1 MEVGEISSHI
11 WFTNATEDDIL
22 EKYAQFLGIGP
33 AMLMYYN
40 DALSLAALVLAP
52 LRVLLEIVL
61 ANHEPPDEVEG
72 IFPVSACNK
81 TDDNTVYG
89 AVARY
94 GSLIHRHAMDV
105 KHINISNVRQI
116 FPQILS
122 AANICDEINVALK
135 LDNDN
140 YDKEADGGFKTEV
153 TASLNVPLNERNL
166 FNQDKTNFMASKLD
180 EPDGLPSDIDLSD
193 LPNCLPSFLFSW
205 PPQNNGDNR
214 ASFLKS
220 KLLATVLN
228 LGPAF
233 LRKKSQYGAPTTA
246 QRSKATGSSIATI
259 MYAPSIVSGITR
271 ISARD
276 FH

>member
-166 FNQDKTNFMASKLD
+166 FNQDKTNLILIAT
-180 EPDGLPSDIDLSD
+180 
-193 LPNCLPSFLFSW
+193 
-205 PPQNNGDNR
+205 
-214 ASFLKS
+214 
-220 KLLATVLN
+220 TVLS
-228 LGPAF
+228 LTGPQF
-233 LRKKSQYGAPTTA
+233 GPRIPQKKKSIWCAYHRTKIEGHWVFDRHNNVRALN
-246 QRSKATGSSIATI
+246 REW
-259 MYAPSIVSGITR
+259 
-271 ISARD
+271 D
-276 FH
+276 N